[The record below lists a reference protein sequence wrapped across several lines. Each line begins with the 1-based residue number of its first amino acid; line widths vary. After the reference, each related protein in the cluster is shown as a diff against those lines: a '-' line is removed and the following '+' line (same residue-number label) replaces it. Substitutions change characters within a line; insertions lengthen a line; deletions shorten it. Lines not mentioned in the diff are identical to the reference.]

1 MDIEITSQEGKTLK
15 TLSESNPDEILK
27 EVQTIFKNHP
37 HIILSELTDE
47 LYVIYDGTE
56 DMNVL
61 GMVKA
66 KTETPVQHEAIKVAN
81 EIEEQ
86 VRIVMPSGTDHDT
99 ILKVAR
105 YTADRMKSVI
115 PMYTGNLNPK
125 WKLYDT
131 VFSILNDR
139 LSEGDCV

>member
-1 MDIEITSQEGKTLK
+1 VDIEITSQEGKTLK